1 MNDNLNIQKFYKSN
15 IKKSNVKKS
24 QTTIT
29 KIIIRKM
36 LEILQKLPKCDT
48 ETYNEQKL
56 LGENGTNQLAWHK
69 FPQTFSLET
78 NNICKV

>member
-1 MNDNLNIQKFYKSN
+1 
-15 IKKSNVKKS
+15 
-24 QTTIT
+24 
-29 KIIIRKM
+29 M